1 MNILKGAL
9 ALALGLAAS
18 AASAQTPEQFYR
30 GKQLKLIVSFAA
42 GTDYDQW
49 SRLIGRHM
57 SKHVPGNPAIVV
69 QNMVGAGGMQGAN
82 HLASAAEKDG
92 TAIMMI
98 GRNLPYQALTKDP
111 GVRFDPLTFNWIGSP
126 EVATRVCSVLD
137 TAPAKKAEDIFS
149 VETIVGGNGAGSAVT
164 QTPTLLN
171 ALLGAKFRI
180 VEGYPAPADII
191 LAMERG
197 EVHGFCGSY
206 LAMHQTPGWMQN
218 GRLRILFNLEQSP
231 IPGVNAPSIFQF
243 AKTDEQKKI
252 LSIFSSSVELGRPIA
267 APPGVP
273 ADRVAALR
281 TAFEATMKDPE
292 LVAEA
297 AKQKLDIQVVTGPQV
312 EQLIRNL
319 LASPPELIEKVNQLT
334 RGK

>member
-9 ALALGLAAS
+9 ALAIGLAAS

-92 TAIMMI
+92 TTIMMI

-111 GVRFDPLTFNWIGSP
+111 GVRFDPLAFNWIGSP

-137 TAPAKKAEDIFS
+137 TAPTKKAEDIFT

-180 VEGYPAPADII
+180 VEG
-191 LAMERG
+191 
-197 EVHGFCGSY
+197 
-206 LAMHQTPGWMQN
+206 
-218 GRLRILFNLEQSP
+218 
-231 IPGVNAPSIFQF
+231 
-243 AKTDEQKKI
+243 
-252 LSIFSSSVELGRPIA
+252 
-267 APPGVP
+267 
-273 ADRVAALR
+273 
-281 TAFEATMKDPE
+281 
-292 LVAEA
+292 
-297 AKQKLDIQVVTGPQV
+297 
-312 EQLIRNL
+312 
-319 LASPPELIEKVNQLT
+319 
-334 RGK
+334 